1 MIPLAPQH
9 IPTFVLAGKAM
20 FTLRS
25 LATSSEIALRVSYAP
40 KKKLYYVAAFIGGKV
55 KKGNSVFLGTFF
67 PNTGEYRHSF
77 KSKVPKESD
86 AAIAAEWFFRSFL
99 FNAEAMT
106 TQVELLHHNLC
117 GRCGR
122 PLKGKHQNGLGA
134 HCAEELTGSLKII
147 LP

>member
-20 FTLRS
+20 FTVRS

-40 KKKLYYVAAFIGGKV
+40 KKKLYYVAAFIGGRV
-55 KKGNSVFLGTFF
+55 KKGNSVYIGTFF
-67 PNTGEYRHSF
+67 PQAGEYRHSH
-77 KSKVPKESD
+77 KSKVPADSD
-86 AAIAAEWFFRSFL
+86 VAKAVQWFFSSYL
-99 FNAEAMT
+99 FNAEEMSTKA
-106 TQVELLHHNLC
+106 QLLHHNLC

-122 PLKGKHQNGLGA
+122 PLKDKHENALGDR
-134 HCAEELTGSLKII
+134 CAEELAGTIRII